1 MGYYSQ
7 NSNIIGVPRQNR
19 TGVHDLVNS
28 QINWDIVPDDLYLH
42 LDAGRTESYPGSGL
56 TWYDLSGNGF
66 NATRSGNITHY
77 KSTADHFV
85 DDGFFHCP
93 GNNNA
98 QKFSLGNSL
107 DFGNQF
113 TICTLIRP
121 LAPDGDI
128 RALMC
133 NIDPGPTTEGWLIG
147 QNTWQTTDRK
157 FRVSVGE
164 GTGSSYK
171 TNVYSAANSYIVGPP
186 SWLFMV
192 WILDKT
198 NNTTTVLKNHVA
210 LISGASLGGRNF
222 DVSGKDVTIG
232 AYNSVSSTFNT
243 SYPWTGHISAI
254 LVYKKIL
261 SSAEQWHNFSYYKR
275 RHGGAWA

>member
-7 NSNIIGVPRQNR
+7 NSNIIGVPRQNK
-19 TGVHDLVNS
+19 TGIHDLTNS

-42 LDAGRTESYPGSGL
+42 LDAGRPESYTSGN

-66 NATRSGNITHY
+66 NATRSGNINY
-77 KSTADHFV
+77 YNSSDI
-85 DDGFFHCP
+85 DSGFFYCP
-93 GNNNA
+93 GATNA

-121 LAPDGDI
+121 LPPGNDI
-128 RALMC
+128 QALMC
-133 NIDPGPTTEGWLIG
+133 NIDPGSTTEGFLIG
-147 QNTWQTTDRK
+147 QNTWQTTDKK
-157 FRVSVGE
+157 FRVSVGD
-164 GTGSSYK
+164 GTGSSNK
-171 TNVYSAANSYIVGPP
+171 TNVYSAANSYVIGPP
-186 SWLFMV
+186 SWIFMV

-198 NNTTTVLKNHVA
+198 NNSTTVLKNHVA
-210 LISGASLGGRNF
+210 VISGASLGGHNF

-232 AYNSVSSTFNT
+232 AYNSISTDTFS

-261 SSAEQWHNFSYYKR
+261 SNEEQWHNFSYYKR
-275 RHGGAWA
+275 RFGGAWA